1 VGCPVSQWRIGRT
14 LTKYLG
20 GSDKAGAQRAMAAMM
35 GMVKLD
41 IDGLR
46 RAYEGKS
53 AA

>member
-1 VGCPVSQWRIGRT
+1 MQ
-14 LTKYLG
+14 
-20 GSDKAGAQRAMAAMM
+20 AMM

-41 IDGLR
+41 IESLK